1 MITLASIQNV
11 PPLSDA
17 VVIVLIIGLLVMSF
31 LFSGT
36 ETAFFSLQSVE
47 TQRLEDDGARGARV
61 LSLLDKRSDLI
72 TTILL
77 GNETANIALTSFVA
91 VVLAQNYDLPS
102 YSNIILVT
110 PVLVLFTEITPKV
123 LAFRVSQKWATRAAP
138 VLIALMT
145 ILYPIRY
152 VIGSVVRLL
161 SSMFGVTQN
170 KEASGIDEREFLTL
184 LDHGKESGAVDA
196 TERDRIEAIF
206 DLDDTPVGKVMT
218 PLPDIQMVSID
229 TDWAGLAQF
238 VSTHDFSRIPVHGES
253 KDDILGVLLVKDL
266 LKYKNIPFSTIS
278 SIQDALF
285 QPAYVPLTKPTNEM
299 LQGFIE
305 QKQHLAF
312 VVDEH
317 GTLMG
322 LVTMDD
328 LLAEFMGENDAI
340 ESDETESTQRL
351 DLHRVIVDGRMEES
365 ELLEHTAFQLPQG
378 AYHTVGGFLLHQF
391 GRLPKAGDKIEYQGY
406 RFTIRSVVSRRIV
419 EVEVESLV
427 GQVPTPKKEA

>member
-1 MITLASIQNV
+1 MITLASIPNV
-11 PPLSDA
+11 PLPPDS
-17 VVIVLIIGLLVMSF
+17 VVIVLIITFLVMSF

-36 ETAFFSLQSVE
+36 ETAFFSLQSIE

-91 VVLAQNYDLPS
+91 VVLAQKYGLPS
-102 YSNIILVT
+102 WSNVILVT

-123 LAFRVSQKWATRAAP
+123 LAFRVSQRWATRAAP
-138 VLIALMT
+138 VLIALMI

-161 SSMFGVTQN
+161 SSLFGVTQN

-184 LDHGKESGAVDA
+184 LDHGEESGAVDA
-196 TERDRIEAIF
+196 TERERIEAVF

-218 PLPDIQMVSID
+218 PLPDVQMVSID
-229 TDWAGLAQF
+229 TDWAGLADF
-238 VSTHDFSRIPVHGES
+238 VSTHNFSRIPVYGET

-266 LKYKNIPFSTIS
+266 LKYKDKPFSTLS
-278 SIQDALF
+278 SIKRTLF

-340 ESDETESTQRL
+340 ESDETESTHRL
-351 DLHRVIVDGRMEES
+351 DLNRVIVDGRMEES

-391 GRLPKAGDKIEYQGY
+391 GRLPRTGDKIEYQGY
-406 RFTIRSVVSRRIV
+406 RFTIRSVVARRIV

-427 GQVPTPKKEA
+427 GQVPTPKEEV

>member
-1 MITLASIQNV
+1 MITLATIQNV
-11 PPLSDA
+11 PIPSDG
-17 VVIVLIIGLLVMSF
+17 VVIVLIIGFLVMSF

-36 ETAFFSLQSVE
+36 ETAFFSLQSIE

-91 VVLAQNYDLPS
+91 VVLAQKYGLPS
-102 YSNIILVT
+102 WSNVILVT

-123 LAFRVSQKWATRAAP
+123 LAFRVSQRWATRAAP

-161 SSMFGVTQN
+161 SSLFGVTQN

-184 LDHGKESGAVDA
+184 LDHGEESGAVDA
-196 TERDRIEAIF
+196 TERERIEAVF

-218 PLPDIQMVSID
+218 PLPDVQMVSID
-229 TDWAGLAQF
+229 TDWAGLARF
-238 VSTHDFSRIPVHGES
+238 VSTHDFSRIPVHGET

-266 LKYKNIPFSTIS
+266 LKYKNKPFSTLS
-278 SIQDALF
+278 SIKRTLF

-340 ESDETESTQRL
+340 ESDETESTHRL
-351 DLHRVIVDGRMEES
+351 DLNRVIVDGRMEES

-391 GRLPKAGDKIEYQGY
+391 GRLPSSGDKIEYQGY
-406 RFTIRSVVSRRIV
+406 RFTIRSVVARRIV
-419 EVEVESLV
+419 EVEIESLV
-427 GQVPTPKKEA
+427 GQVAAPNKEA